1 METYLILNNTLYY
14 LIFELLDCGHSAAM
28 VDDVKGVKKVRSALH
43 HRNSNHLKRKSCWK
57 NAFSLGLLFLVMLFS
72 VRHRV

>member
-43 HRNSNHLKRKSCWK
+43 HRNSNHLKRKS
-57 NAFSLGLLFLVMLFS
+57 
-72 VRHRV
+72 